1 MYLSKSRWPQLKQI
15 SISNNEQNIASNKID
30 EYDKNRCL
38 KLLVEAIHSL
48 NIWQLRYSSLLAID
62 LIALAIQ

>member
-15 SISNNEQNIASNKID
+15 SISNHEQNIARNKID

-38 KLLVEAIHSL
+38 KLLVEAIPSL